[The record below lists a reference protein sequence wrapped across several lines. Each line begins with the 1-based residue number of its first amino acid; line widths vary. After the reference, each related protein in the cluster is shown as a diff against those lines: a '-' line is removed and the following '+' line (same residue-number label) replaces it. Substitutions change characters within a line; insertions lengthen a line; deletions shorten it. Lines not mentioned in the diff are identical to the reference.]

1 MITCISQQPTADI
14 SLLSTELNTDLDQ
27 FPPVRL
33 IRDQVAFIIDLAQGL
48 LGGAVQL
55 ELEDV
60 DVFRSLHHSV
70 RTTTGT
76 ANLSIGKLT
85 HQLKDQVENHLVV
98 AFRLVVELV
107 WEVGEK
113 GLKAGEEGVVIA
125 MLQFIDKFTDIK
137 SLVIIFHRSVK
148 GD

>member
-1 MITCISQQPTADI
+1 MQDLSHQPPADVPF
-14 SLLSTELNTDLDQ
+14 LSAELDADLHQ
-27 FPPVRL
+27 FTPVRL
-33 IRDQVAFIIDLAQGL
+33 IGDQVAFIIDLAQGL
-48 LGGAVQL
+48 IGGAVQL

-70 RTTTGT
+70 RTATGT

-98 AFRLVVELV
+98 TFRLVAELV
-107 WEVGEK
+107 REISEK

-125 MLQFIDKFTDIK
+125 
-137 SLVIIFHRSVK
+137 
-148 GD
+148 GA